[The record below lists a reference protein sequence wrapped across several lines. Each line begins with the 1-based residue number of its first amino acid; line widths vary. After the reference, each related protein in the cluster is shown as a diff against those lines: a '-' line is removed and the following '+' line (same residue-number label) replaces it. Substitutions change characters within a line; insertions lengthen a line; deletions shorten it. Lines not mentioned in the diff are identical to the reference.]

1 MSQQPYSNILG
12 YDPGAPGRKTYGPAN
27 SQEWANVVAM
37 GLTARWL
44 NGDLGNTG
52 VGSIWDNTF
61 WNKAGVGLPSQALL
75 GSKTANDPLLYNQFY
90 AYASWLAN
98 NWEALPDTIKNELF
112 PPPRTQYNLSPE
124 DEQRIWQSLEAEKTR
139 AHQLAIAE
147 LQARTSLQVA
157 QIEAETSRYVAQL
170 RAQTDK
176 EIAALQ
182 AAIEL
187 EMEQGRNRRFDLQLE
202 EERRQFNAKLALDT
216 AALEFERQKFR
227 GQVILELFKMGVQVA
242 ANPVDWVAHQYFMA
256 NYSIPLTMTN
266 FLASA
271 MAFGAIPPTGPS
283 AYGPVTG
290 GPGAIDGSTLFGQLV
305 GVQPAFV
312 PVTQAAQQFTG
323 GAAGPI
329 IQQYTAPAT
338 VTNIVNQYFNGDA
351 SALDRMVDEARVNY
365 VLPSVGMNPVTIA
378 AAPQLVQNIAVPPGY
393 GAMPQP
399 DASTGMTLQQASS
412 IVQQN
417 IGNTQP
423 SPMPTTLES
432 GPPTGQTGFP
442 PPSLPGAGTGT
453 GTGAGTQNTGM
464 YLGTSSTTP
473 APPAQQVFN
482 PSSFGQDLLQQ
493 LSQLTGLPVD
503 QLQRVIPTSL
513 IAGQYSLQQ
522 LANSPII
529 QAMQQGTMPSRFRSA
544 PVAPNERFGNILA
557 LGIPMGMRGGQ
568 DFNLQAYLQGGPVNQ
583 QLMEGAW
590 KAMGFDP
597 KNFLWQAQKTAPMT
611 DITPGLKGR
620 RTF

>member
-1 MSQQPYSNILG
+1 VSQQPHSSILG
-12 YDPGAPGRKTYGPAN
+12 YDPNAPGRKSYGPAN
-27 SQEWANVVAM
+27 THEWALSVAM
-37 GLTARWL
+37 ALGERWA
-44 NGDLGNTG
+44 NGQLGDTG

-61 WNKAGVGLPSQALL
+61 WFRAGVGLPSQDLY
-75 GSKTANDPLLYNQFY
+75 GSGRYDAVIFNQFY
-90 AYASWLAN
+90 AYAEWLAD
-98 NWEALPDTIKNELF
+98 NWETLPDTIRNTLS
-112 PPPRTQYNLSPE
+112 PPPRTQYNLTPE
-124 DEQRIWQSLEAEKTR
+124 DEDRLFQATQRELDR
-139 AHQLAIAE
+139 QLT
-147 LQARTSLQVA
+147 LQVEQLRSQTELQVA
-157 QIEAETSRYVAQL
+157 QLNAQTSRYVAEL

-176 EIAALQ
+176 EIAAMQ
-182 AAIEL
+182 AAL
-187 EMEQGRNRRFDLQLE
+187 EKYLEEGRNRRFDLQLE
-202 EERRQFNAKLALDT
+202 EERRQFNADLALRYQ
-216 AALEFERQKFR
+216 ALEFERQR
-227 GQVILELFKMGVQVA
+227 LRANVILDLFKMGVEVA
-242 ANPVDWVAHQYFMA
+242 ANPVDWIAHQYFMA
-256 NYSIPLTMTN
+256 NYNIPLTMTN
-266 FLASA
+266 FLVSA
-271 MAFGAIPPTGPS
+271 MTFGAIPPTGPS
-283 AYGPVTG
+283 AAGPVTG
-290 GPGAIDGSTLFGQLV
+290 GPGAIDGSLLFGSLV
-305 GVQPAFV
+305 GVQPGFV
-312 PVTQAAQQFTG
+312 PVSQAAQQFTG

-329 IQQYTAPAT
+329 VQQYTAPAT
-338 VTNIVNQYFNGDA
+338 VTNIVNQYFGGDPG
-351 SALDRMVDEARVNY
+351 ALDRMIDEARVDY

-378 AAPQLVQNIAVPPGY
+378 AAPQLMQNVAVPPGY

-399 DASTGMTLQQASS
+399 DISTGMTLQQASS

-417 IGNTQP
+417 IGNMP
-423 SPMPTTLES
+423 PAPMPTILES
-432 GPPTGQTGFP
+432 GPPPASPGTGN
-442 PPSLPGAGTGT
+442 GTGT
-453 GTGAGTQNTGM
+453 GTGTGTQSTGM

-473 APPAQQVFN
+473 TPPAQQVFN

-493 LSQLTGLPVD
+493 LSQLTGLPID
-503 QLQRVIPTSL
+503 QLQRVIPTNL

-568 DFNLQAYLQGGPVNQ
+568 DFNLQSYLQGGPVNQ